1 MYGLYFHI
9 PFCKSKCNYCDFASF
24 PQHMNMQDDYVDCLI
39 RELETR
45 KGITADTVYIGG
57 GTPSVLSI
65 ENTEKLLCAIRNTFT
80 LTNDCEFTVEV
91 NPATVDIQKG
101 ELYRKYGVNRIS
113 MGAQSFVDSELKT
126 LGRIHTK
133 DDTVHTFK
141 LLRSCGFD
149 NINLDLM
156 YALPGQT
163 SESLGVSIDNILA
176 LNPEQISCYGLKYEE
191 GTPFYEKLKS
201 GVLTECDE
209 DTFADMYDM
218 VRERLLQN
226 GYEHY
231 EISNFCTKGMESRHN
246 IKYWQDKDYIGF
258 GLASSSKEGRRRY
271 THTGDIKEY
280 MADFRIDEDYT
291 MSEEEYMREFVILAL
306 RVINSG
312 VDKAK
317 FRKKFGVSFDAVFKE
332 QILKT
337 APYTINTENTFKLKN
352 EAVLV
357 SNSIM
362 CEFME

>member
-1 MYGLYFHI
+1 
-9 PFCKSKCNYCDFASF
+9 
-24 PQHMNMQDDYVDCLI
+24 
-39 RELETR
+39 
-45 KGITADTVYIGG
+45 
-57 GTPSVLSI
+57 
-65 ENTEKLLCAIRNTFT
+65 
-80 LTNDCEFTVEV
+80 
-91 NPATVDIQKG
+91 
-101 ELYRKYGVNRIS
+101 
-113 MGAQSFVDSELKT
+113 
-126 LGRIHTK
+126 
-133 DDTVHTFK
+133 
-141 LLRSCGFD
+141 
-149 NINLDLM
+149 
-156 YALPGQT
+156 
-163 SESLGVSIDNILA
+163 
-176 LNPEQISCYGLKYEE
+176 
-191 GTPFYEKLKS
+191 
-201 GVLTECDE
+201 
-209 DTFADMYDM
+209 
-218 VRERLLQN
+218 
-226 GYEHY
+226 
-231 EISNFCTKGMESRHN
+231 MESRHN

-352 EAVLV
+352 EAGLV